1 MRRTVWM
8 SVGVVATLLVAVH
21 VFSVPVRGT
30 AQRLLAPLGVPV
42 NGLAQSIEE
51 QIYHGSYPDTSD
63 RATQHELNRLQ
74 SRSLELEELRTE
86 NSQLKREISFVRGEP
101 QETITTEV
109 VNYNPDQTRDVIR
122 INAGSDHDIEV
133 NMPVVARSALVGRV
147 MDVSATT
154 AEVELV
160 TDTAF
165 RALARVESG
174 PEGVLK
180 GQIGGGLTLQQ
191 LPQEPD
197 ISAGDFVSTSG
208 LDGVYPRGILVGTV
222 RSFASTPGEVLSTAQ
237 ITPAVSYRDLRIV
250 TVVKTP

>member
-1 MRRTVWM
+1 MRRTVWV
-8 SVGVVATLLVAVH
+8 SAGVIAVLLVAVH
-21 VFSVPVRGT
+21 VFGVPVRGT

-42 NGLAQSIEE
+42 NGVAQSFEE
-51 QIYHGSYPDTSD
+51 QVYHGSYPDASD
-63 RATQHELNRLQ
+63 QATQHELNRLR
-74 SRSLELEELRTE
+74 SRSLELEELRAA
-86 NSQLKREISFVRGEP
+86 NSQLEREISFVRGESR
-101 QETITTEV
+101 QTVTTEV

-122 INAGSDHDIEV
+122 INAGNNHDV
-133 NMPVVARSALVGRV
+133 AVDMPIVARSALVGRV

-191 LPQEPD
+191 LPREPG
-197 ISAGDFVSTSG
+197 ISAGDLVSTSG
-208 LDGVYPRGILVGTV
+208 LDGVYPRGVLVGTV
-222 RSFASTPGEVLSTAQ
+222 RSFASTPDEVLSTAQ

-250 TVVKTP
+250 TVIKTP